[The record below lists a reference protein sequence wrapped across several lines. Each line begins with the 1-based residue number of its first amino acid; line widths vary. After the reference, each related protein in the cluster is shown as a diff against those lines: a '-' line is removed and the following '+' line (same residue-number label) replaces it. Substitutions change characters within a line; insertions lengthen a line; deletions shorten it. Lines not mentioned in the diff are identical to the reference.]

1 MPGKQPLYYWDSCL
15 FVAWIK
21 DEQRKGDEMAGVR
34 EVISRAKRREVTI
47 MTSVLTTTE
56 VLQSKLP
63 VGTSALA
70 LRSHAPSP
78 ASLNR

>member
-21 DEQRKGDEMAGVR
+21 DEQRKGDDMAGVR
-34 EVISRAKRREVTI
+34 EVVNRAKRRDVMI

-56 VLQSKLP
+56 VLQSR
-63 VGTSALA
+63 
-70 LRSHAPSP
+70 LRTH
-78 ASLNR
+78 